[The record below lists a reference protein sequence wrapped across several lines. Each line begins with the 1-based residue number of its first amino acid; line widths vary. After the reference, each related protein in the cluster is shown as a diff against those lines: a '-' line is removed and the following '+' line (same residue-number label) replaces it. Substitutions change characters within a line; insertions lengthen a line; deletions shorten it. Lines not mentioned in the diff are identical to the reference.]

1 MSTATEMLA
10 KYLQA
15 ESAVLGGQSITFN
28 GRTVSRADLAEIRKG
43 RQEWEK
49 KAQAEEG
56 AGTPTIGG
64 KGFAV
69 ATFGRRL

>member
-56 AGTPTIGG
+56 VGAPSIGG